1 MGSEAGAVARRQAA
15 PPATVGGGHIPPP
28 QNQEAEQLL
37 LASLIDGPQNNIAE
51 AMALVGLDDFY
62 REGHRRIFNAITELF
77 AVGEPIEPITV
88 IEQLTKGGDLDIA
101 GGRDAVL
108 DLMTTPYIAASYRS
122 YAEIVRDT
130 STQRRLLQVG
140 QEIEVLV
147 AEREGETTDMVQRA
161 EDLIYDLTQKR
172 TRGDFVGTDTLVM
185 TSMERLVAA
194 SEHGSE
200 VTGLPTGFEDLDR
213 LTGGFRPSNLVVVAA
228 RPSMGKTALALCMA
242 EHVALAEDKAVAIF
256 SLEMS
261 GEELTQR
268 MLCSVAMVDAS
279 RMRSGRLSAD
289 DWPRV
294 SQAADRLSKA
304 PIFIDDSEGMT
315 VTEMRTK
322 ARRLKARQ
330 DKPLGLIVVDYI
342 QLMEGAP
349 NLRRRDENR
358 VQELSA
364 ISRGLKMMARDLEV
378 PIIVVSQLNRSPDA
392 RTDKRPMLSDLRESG
407 AIEQDADMVLLIYR
421 DDYYEPDS
429 ESKGIA
435 EVNVAKHRN
444 GPTDR
449 VKLAFMGTYA
459 KFASLASDHDA
470 R

>member
-1 MGSEAGAVARRQAA
+1 MGSDTRALIPAGVRVAAL
-15 PPATVGGGHIPPP
+15 PAGHIQPP
-28 QNQEAEQLL
+28 QNHEAEQFL
-37 LASLIDGPQNNIAE
+37 LASLIAAPGNVAE
-51 AMALVGLDDFY
+51 AMAVVGLDDFY
-62 REGHRRIFNAITELF
+62 REGHRRIFNAISELF
-77 AVGEPIEPITV
+77 AVGEPIEPLTV
-88 IEQLTKGGDLDIA
+88 IDQLTKSGDIDVA
-101 GGRDAVL
+101 GGRDTVL
-108 DLMTTPYIAASYRS
+108 DLMSTPYIAASYRT
-122 YAEIVRDT
+122 YGEIVRDAA
-130 STQRRLLQVG
+130 TQRRLLQIG
-140 QEIEVLV
+140 QEIETIV
-147 AEREGETTDMVQRA
+147 AQREGETEQMVQRA
-161 EDLIYDLTQKR
+161 EDLVFGLSQSR
-172 TRGDFVGTDTLVM
+172 ARGDFVGTDQLVM
-185 TSMERLVAA
+185 RSMERLVAA
-194 SEHGSE
+194 SDQGSE
-200 VTGLPTGFEDLDR
+200 VTGLPTGFDDLDK
-213 LTGGFRPSNLVVVAA
+213 LTGGFRAGNVIVVAA
-228 RPSMGKTALALCMA
+228 RPSMGKTALALGMV
-242 EHVALAEDKAVAIF
+242 EHVALAEGKTVAMF

-279 RMRSGRLSAD
+279 RMRSGRLSPD

-304 PIFIDDSEGMT
+304 PIYIDDSEGMT

-322 ARRLKARQ
+322 ARRLKA
-330 DKPLGLIVVDYI
+330 KEGLGLVVVDYI

-364 ISRGLKMMARDLEV
+364 ISRGLKMMARDLQV
-378 PIIVVSQLNRSPDA
+378 PIIVVSQLNRSPEA
-392 RTDKRPMLSDLRESG
+392 RNDKRPMLSDLRESG

-435 EVNVAKHRN
+435 EINVAKHRN
-444 GPTDR
+444 GPTAR

-459 KFASLASDHDA
+459 KFASLAPDHA

>member
-1 MGSEAGAVARRQAA
+1 MSSEAGAVARRPAA
-15 PPATVGGGHIPPP
+15 TPATAGGHIPPP

-77 AVGEPIEPITV
+77 AIGEPIEPITI
-88 IEQLTKGGDLDIA
+88 IEQLTKTGDIDVA

-108 DLMTTPYIAASYRS
+108 DLMATPYISASYRS
-122 YAEIVRDT
+122 YGEIVRDAA
-130 STQRRLLQVG
+130 TQRRLLQVG
-140 QEIEVLV
+140 QEIETIV

-172 TRGDFVGTDTLVM
+172 TRGDFVGTETLVM
-185 TSMERLVAA
+185 SSMERLVAA

-200 VTGLPTGFEDLDR
+200 VTGLATGFDDLDR
-213 LTGGFRPSNLVVVAA
+213 LTGGFRPSNLIVVAA

-242 EHVALAEDKAVAIF
+242 EHVALTEEKTVAMF

-261 GEELTQR
+261 GDELTQR
-268 MLCSVAMVDAS
+268 LLCSVAMVDAS

-322 ARRLKARQ
+322 ARRLKARHG
-330 DKPLGLIVVDYI
+330 LGLIVVDYI

-358 VQELSA
+358 VQEISA

-392 RTDKRPMLSDLRESG
+392 RNDKRPMLSDLRESG

-459 KFASLASDHDA
+459 KFASLASDHD

>member
-1 MGSEAGAVARRQAA
+1 VSSEAGAVARRPAA
-15 PPATVGGGHIPPP
+15 TPATAGGHIPPP

-51 AMALVGLDDFY
+51 AMALVSLDDFY

-77 AVGEPIEPITV
+77 AIGEPIEPITI
-88 IEQLTKGGDLDIA
+88 IEQLTKTGDIDVA

-108 DLMTTPYIAASYRS
+108 DLMATPYISASYRS
-122 YAEIVRDT
+122 YGEIVRDAA
-130 STQRRLLQVG
+130 TQRRLLQVG
-140 QEIEVLV
+140 QEIETLV

-185 TSMERLVAA
+185 SSMERLVAA

-200 VTGLPTGFEDLDR
+200 VTGLPTGFDDLDR
-213 LTGGFRPSNLVVVAA
+213 LTGGFRASNLIVIAA

-242 EHVALAEDKAVAIF
+242 EHVALNENKAVAMF

-261 GEELTQR
+261 GDELTQR
-268 MLCSVAMVDAS
+268 LLCSVAMVDAS

-322 ARRLKARQ
+322 ARRLKAKQ
-330 DKPLGLIVVDYI
+330 DLGLIVVDYI

-392 RTDKRPMLSDLRESG
+392 RNDKRPMLSDLRESG

-459 KFASLASDHDA
+459 KFASLASDND

>member
-1 MGSEAGAVARRQAA
+1 MSSEAGAVARREAA

-77 AVGEPIEPITV
+77 AVGEPIEPITI
-88 IEQLTKGGDLDIA
+88 IEQLTKTGDLDVA

-130 STQRRLLQVG
+130 ATQRRLLQVG

-185 TSMERLVAA
+185 SSMERLVAA

-213 LTGGFRPSNLVVVAA
+213 LTGGFPPANLVVVAA

-242 EHVALAEDKAVAIF
+242 EHVALAEDKTVAIF

-322 ARRLKARQ
+322 ARRLKARHG
-330 DKPLGLIVVDYI
+330 LGLIVVDYI

-459 KFASLASDHDA
+459 KFASLASDHET

>member
-1 MGSEAGAVARRQAA
+1 MGSDTGALTRTGSGL
-15 PPATVGGGHIPPP
+15 PASASGHIPPP
-28 QNQEAEQLL
+28 QNQEAEQFL
-37 LASLIDGPQNNIAE
+37 LASLIDVGGNVAE
-51 AMALVGLDDFY
+51 AMAFVSVDDFY
-62 REGHRRIFNAITELF
+62 REGHRRIFQGVSDLF
-77 AVGEPIEPITV
+77 QVGEPIEPITV
-88 IEQLTKGGDLDIA
+88 IERLTKSGDLEMA

-108 DLMTTPYIAASYRS
+108 DLMATPYIAASYRT
-122 YAEIVRDT
+122 YAELVRDAA
-130 STQRRLLQVG
+130 TQRRLLQIG
-140 QEIEVLV
+140 QEIESIV
-147 AEREGETTDMVQRA
+147 AEREGETHHMVQRA
-161 EDLIYDLTQKR
+161 ENLVYDLTKKR
-172 TRGDFVGTDTLVM
+172 TRGDFVGTSDLVM
-185 TSMERLVAA
+185 RSMERLVAA
-194 SEHGSE
+194 SDQGSE
-200 VTGLPTGFEDLDR
+200 VTGLATGFEDLDK
-213 LTGGFRPSNLVVVAA
+213 LTGGFRDGNLIVVAA

-242 EHVALAEDKAVAIF
+242 EHVALAEEKTVAMF

-268 MLCSVAMVDAS
+268 LLCSVAMVDAS
-279 RMRSGRLSAD
+279 RMRSGRLSPD

-304 PIFIDDSEGMT
+304 NIFIDDSEGMT
-315 VTEMRTK
+315 VAEMRTK
-322 ARRLKARQ
+322 ARRLKAQ
-330 DKPLGLIVVDYI
+330 HGLSLVIVDYI

-358 VQELSA
+358 VQEISA

-392 RTDKRPMLSDLRESG
+392 RNDKRPMLSDLRESG

-459 KFASLASDHDA
+459 KFASLAKDHD

>member
-1 MGSEAGAVARRQAA
+1 VS
-15 PPATVGGGHIPPP
+15 
-28 QNQEAEQLL
+28 
-37 LASLIDGPQNNIAE
+37 D
-51 AMALVGLDDFY
+51 
-62 REGHRRIFNAITELF
+62 LF
-77 AVGEPIEPITV
+77 QVGEPIEPITV
-88 IEQLTKGGDLDIA
+88 IEQLTKSGDLEMA

-108 DLMTTPYIAASYRS
+108 DLMATPYIAASYRT
-122 YAEIVRDT
+122 YAELVRDAA
-130 STQRRLLQVG
+130 TQRRLLQIG
-140 QEIEVLV
+140 QEIESIV
-147 AEREGETTDMVQRA
+147 AEREGETHHMVQRA
-161 EDLIYDLTQKR
+161 ENLVYDLTKKR
-172 TRGDFVGTDTLVM
+172 TRGDFVGTSDLVM
-185 TSMERLVAA
+185 RSMERLVAA
-194 SEHGSE
+194 SDQGSE
-200 VTGLPTGFEDLDR
+200 VTGLATGFEDLDK
-213 LTGGFRPSNLVVVAA
+213 LTGGFRDGNLIVVAA

-242 EHVALAEDKAVAIF
+242 EHVALAEDKTVAMF

-268 MLCSVAMVDAS
+268 LLCSVAMVDAS
-279 RMRSGRLSAD
+279 RMRSGRLSPD

-304 PIFIDDSEGMT
+304 NIFIDDSEGMT
-315 VTEMRTK
+315 VAEMRTK
-322 ARRLKARQ
+322 ARRLKAQ
-330 DKPLGLIVVDYI
+330 HGLGLVIVDYI

-358 VQELSA
+358 VQEISA

-392 RTDKRPMLSDLRESG
+392 RNDKRPMLSDLRESG

-459 KFASLASDHDA
+459 KFASLAKDHD

>member
-1 MGSEAGAVARRQAA
+1 MSSKSGAGSRRSATALA
-15 PPATVGGGHIPPP
+15 PIGGGHIPPP
-28 QNQEAEQLL
+28 QNQEAEELL
-37 LASLIDGPQNNIAE
+37 LASLIDVSANVAE
-51 AMALVGLDDFY
+51 AMAIVTLDDFY
-62 REGHRRIFNAITELF
+62 REGHRRIFNAIGELF

-88 IEQLTKGGDLDIA
+88 IEQLTKTGSLEGA
-101 GGRDAVL
+101 GGRDRVL
-108 DLMTTPYIAASYRS
+108 DLMITPYIAASYRA
-122 YAEIVRDT
+122 YAEMVHDAA
-130 STQRRLLQVG
+130 TQRRLLQVG
-140 QEIEVLV
+140 QEITTIV
-147 AEREGETTDMVQRA
+147 AEREGETIAMVQRA
-161 EDLIYDLTQKR
+161 EDLIYTLTQKQ
-172 TRGDFVGTDTLVM
+172 TRGDFVGTDELVK
-185 TSMERLVAA
+185 SSIERLLAA
-194 SEHGSE
+194 SEQGSE
-200 VTGLPTGFEDLDR
+200 VTGLATGFTDLDR
-213 LTGGFRPSNLVVVAA
+213 LTGGFRASNLIVVAG
-228 RPSMGKTALALCMA
+228 RPSMGKTALALGMV
-242 EHVALAEDKAVAIF
+242 EHVALNENTTVALF

-261 GEELTQR
+261 ADELTQR
-268 MLCSVAMVDAS
+268 LLCSLAMVDAS

-322 ARRLKARQ
+322 ARRLKARHG
-330 DKPLGLIVVDYI
+330 LGLVVVDYI

-358 VQELSA
+358 VQEISA
-364 ISRGLKMMARDLEV
+364 ISRGLKMMARDLGV
-378 PIIVVSQLNRSPDA
+378 PIIVVSQLNRSPEA

-449 VKLAFMGTYA
+449 VKLAFLGTYA
-459 KFASLASDHDA
+459 KFASLGKDHD

>member
-1 MGSEAGAVARRQAA
+1 MSSEAGAVARREAA

-77 AVGEPIEPITV
+77 AVGEPIEPITI
-88 IEQLTKGGDLDIA
+88 IEQLTKTGDLDVA

-130 STQRRLLQVG
+130 ATQRRLLQVG

-185 TSMERLVAA
+185 SSMERLVAA

-213 LTGGFRPSNLVVVAA
+213 LTGGFRPANLVVVAA

-242 EHVALAEDKAVAIF
+242 EHVALAEDKTVAIF

-322 ARRLKARQ
+322 ARRLKARHG
-330 DKPLGLIVVDYI
+330 LGLIVVDYI

-459 KFASLASDHDA
+459 KFASLASDHET

>member
-1 MGSEAGAVARRQAA
+1 MSSDTGALIPSGGNQ
-15 PPATVGGGHIPPP
+15 PAIAGGHIPPP
-28 QNQEAEQLL
+28 QNNEAEQLL
-37 LASLIDGPQNNIAE
+37 LASLIDAPGNVAE
-51 AMALVGLDDFY
+51 AMAIVTFEDFY
-62 REGHRRIFNAITELF
+62 REGHRRIFQAISDLF
-77 AVGEPIEPITV
+77 QIGEPIEPITV
-88 IEQLTKGGDLDIA
+88 IEQLMKSGDLDIA

-108 DLMTTPYIAASYRS
+108 DLMSTPYIAASYRT
-122 YAEIVRDT
+122 YAEILRDAA
-130 STQRRLLQVG
+130 TQRRLLQIG
-140 QEIEVLV
+140 QEIETIV
-147 AEREGETTDMVQRA
+147 AEREGETHQMVQQA
-161 EDLIYDLTQKR
+161 EDLVYGLSQKR
-172 TRGDFVGTDTLVM
+172 TRGDFVGTSDLVM
-185 TSMERLVAA
+185 RSMERLVAA
-194 SEHGSE
+194 SDQGNE
-200 VTGLPTGFEDLDR
+200 VTGLPTGFEDLDK
-213 LTGGFRPSNLVVVAA
+213 LTGGFRSGNIIVVAA
-228 RPSMGKTALALCMA
+228 RPSMGKTALALCIA
-242 EHVALAEDKAVAIF
+242 ESVALTEDQTVAVF

-279 RMRSGRLSAD
+279 RMRSGRLSPD

-315 VTEMRTK
+315 VAEMRTK
-322 ARRLKARQ
+322 ARRLKARHG
-330 DKPLGLIVVDYI
+330 LGLIVVDYI

-358 VQELSA
+358 VQELSS

-392 RTDKRPMLSDLRESG
+392 RNDKRPMLSDLRESG

-459 KFASLASDHDA
+459 KFASLAKDHE

>member
-1 MGSEAGAVARRQAA
+1 MGSDTGALIPVGVRVAAL
-15 PPATVGGGHIPPP
+15 PAGHIQPP
-28 QNQEAEQLL
+28 QNHEAEQFL
-37 LASLIDGPQNNIAE
+37 LASLIATPGNVAE
-51 AMALVGLDDFY
+51 AMAVVGLDDFY
-62 REGHRRIFNAITELF
+62 REGHRRIFNAISELF
-77 AVGEPIEPITV
+77 AVGEPIEPLTV
-88 IEQLTKGGDLDIA
+88 IEQLTKSGDIDVA
-101 GGRDAVL
+101 GGRDTVL
-108 DLMTTPYIAASYRS
+108 DLMSTPYIAASYRT
-122 YAEIVRDT
+122 YGEIVRDAA
-130 STQRRLLQVG
+130 TQRRLLQIG
-140 QEIEVLV
+140 QEIEAIV
-147 AEREGETTDMVQRA
+147 AQREGETHQMVQRA
-161 EDLIYDLTQKR
+161 EDLVYGLSQSR
-172 TRGDFVGTDTLVM
+172 ARGDFVGTADLVM
-185 TSMERLVAA
+185 RSMERLVTA
-194 SEHGSE
+194 SDQGSE
-200 VTGLPTGFEDLDR
+200 VTGLPSGFDDLDK
-213 LTGGFRPSNLVVVAA
+213 LTGGFHAGNVIVVAA
-228 RPSMGKTALALCMA
+228 RPSMGKTALALGMA
-242 EHVALAEDKAVAIF
+242 EYVALNEGKTVAIF

-261 GEELTQR
+261 GDELTQR

-279 RMRSGRLSAD
+279 RMRSGRLSPD

-304 PIFIDDSEGMT
+304 PIYIDDSEGMT

-322 ARRLKARQ
+322 ARRLKA
-330 DKPLGLIVVDYI
+330 KEGLGLVVVDYI

-378 PIIVVSQLNRSPDA
+378 PIILVSQLNRSPDA
-392 RTDKRPMLSDLRESG
+392 RNDKRPMLSDLRESG

-435 EVNVAKHRN
+435 EINVAKHRN
-444 GPTDR
+444 GPTGR

-459 KFASLASDHDA
+459 KFASLAPDHP

>member
-1 MGSEAGAVARRQAA
+1 VGSDTGALIPAGGNQ
-15 PPATVGGGHIPPP
+15 PAIAGGHIPPP
-28 QNQEAEQLL
+28 QNNEAEQLL
-37 LASLIDGPQNNIAE
+37 LASLIDAPGNVAE
-51 AMALVGLDDFY
+51 AMAIVTFEDFY
-62 REGHRRIFNAITELF
+62 REGHRRIYQAISDLF
-77 AVGEPIEPITV
+77 QIGEPIEPITV
-88 IEQLTKGGDLDIA
+88 IEQLMKSGDLDIA

-108 DLMTTPYIAASYRS
+108 DLMSTPYIAASYRT
-122 YAEIVRDT
+122 YAEILRDAA
-130 STQRRLLQVG
+130 TQRRLLQIG
-140 QEIEVLV
+140 QEIETIV
-147 AEREGETTDMVQRA
+147 AEREGETHQMVQQA
-161 EDLIYDLTQKR
+161 EDLVYGLSQKR
-172 TRGDFVGTDTLVM
+172 TRGDFVGTNDLVM
-185 TSMERLVAA
+185 RSMERLVAA
-194 SEHGSE
+194 SDQGNE
-200 VTGLPTGFEDLDR
+200 VTGLPTGFEDLDK
-213 LTGGFRPSNLVVVAA
+213 LTGGFRSGNIIVVAA
-228 RPSMGKTALALCMA
+228 RPSMGKTALALCIA
-242 EHVALAEDKAVAIF
+242 ESVALTEDQTVAVF

-279 RMRSGRLSAD
+279 RMRSGRLSPD

-315 VTEMRTK
+315 VAEMRTK
-322 ARRLKARQ
+322 ARRLKARHG
-330 DKPLGLIVVDYI
+330 LGLIVVDYI

-392 RTDKRPMLSDLRESG
+392 RNDKRPMLSDLRESG

-459 KFASLASDHDA
+459 KFASLAKDHE

>member
-1 MGSEAGAVARRQAA
+1 VGSDTGALTRTGSSL
-15 PPATVGGGHIPPP
+15 PASASGHIPPP
-28 QNQEAEQLL
+28 QNQEAEQFL
-37 LASLIDGPQNNIAE
+37 LASLIDVGGNVAE
-51 AMALVGLDDFY
+51 AMAFVSVDDFY
-62 REGHRRIFNAITELF
+62 REGHRRIFQGVSDLF
-77 AVGEPIEPITV
+77 QVGEPIEPITV
-88 IEQLTKGGDLDIA
+88 IEQLTKSGDLEMA

-108 DLMTTPYIAASYRS
+108 DLMATPYIAASYRT
-122 YAEIVRDT
+122 YAELVRDAA
-130 STQRRLLQVG
+130 TQRRLLQIG
-140 QEIEVLV
+140 QEIESIV
-147 AEREGETTDMVQRA
+147 AEREGETHHMVQRA
-161 EDLIYDLTQKR
+161 ENLVYDLTKKR
-172 TRGDFVGTDTLVM
+172 TRGDFVGTSDLVM
-185 TSMERLVAA
+185 RSMERLVAA
-194 SEHGSE
+194 SDQGSE
-200 VTGLPTGFEDLDR
+200 VTGLPTGFEDLDK
-213 LTGGFRPSNLVVVAA
+213 LTGGFRDGNLIVVAA

-242 EHVALAEDKAVAIF
+242 EHVALAEAKTVAMF

-268 MLCSVAMVDAS
+268 LLCSVAMVDAS
-279 RMRSGRLSAD
+279 RMRSGRLSPD

-304 PIFIDDSEGMT
+304 NIFIDDSEGMT
-315 VTEMRTK
+315 VAEMRTK
-322 ARRLKARQ
+322 ARRLKAQ
-330 DKPLGLIVVDYI
+330 HGLGLVIVDYI

-358 VQELSA
+358 VQEISA

-392 RTDKRPMLSDLRESG
+392 RNDKRPMLSDLRESG

-459 KFASLASDHDA
+459 KFASLAKDHD

>member
-1 MGSEAGAVARRQAA
+1 MSSDTGAVARREAA
-15 PPATVGGGHIPPP
+15 SPAPVGGGHIPPP
-28 QNQEAEQLL
+28 QNVEAEHLL
-37 LASLIDGPQNNIAE
+37 LASLIDGPQGNIAE
-51 AMALVGLDDFY
+51 AMALVSLDDFY
-62 REGHRRIFNAITELF
+62 REGNRRIFNAICELF
-77 AVGEPIEPITV
+77 GVGEPVEPITV
-88 IEQLTKGGDLDIA
+88 IEFLTKTGDLDIA

-108 DLMTTPYIAASYRS
+108 DLMATPYISASYRS

-130 STQRRLLQVG
+130 ATQRRLLQVG
-140 QEIEVLV
+140 QEIETTV
-147 AEREGETTDMVQRA
+147 AEREGETSDMVQHA

-172 TRGDFVGTDTLVM
+172 TRGDFVGTDKLVM

-200 VTGLPTGFEDLDR
+200 VTGLPTGFEDLDK
-213 LTGGFRPSNLVVVAA
+213 LTGGFRASNLIVVAA
-228 RPSMGKTALALCMA
+228 RPSMGKTALALCIA
-242 EHVALAEDKAVAIF
+242 EHVALGEDKTVAIF

-268 MLCSVAMVDAS
+268 LLCSVAMVDAS

-304 PIFIDDSEGMT
+304 KIFIDDSEGMT

-322 ARRLKARQ
+322 ARRLKARHG
-330 DKPLGLIVVDYI
+330 LGLIVVDYI

-364 ISRGLKMMARDLEV
+364 ISRGLKMMARDLDV

-449 VKLAFMGTYA
+449 VKMAFMGTYA
-459 KFASLASDHDA
+459 KFASLAQDHD

>member
-1 MGSEAGAVARRQAA
+1 MSSEAGAVARREAA
-15 PPATVGGGHIPPP
+15 TPAPAGGHIPPP

-51 AMALVGLDDFY
+51 AMALVSLDDFY

-77 AVGEPIEPITV
+77 AVGEPIEPITI
-88 IEQLTKGGDLDIA
+88 IEQLTKTGDIDVA

-108 DLMTTPYIAASYRS
+108 DLMATPYISASYRS
-122 YAEIVRDT
+122 YGEIVRDAA
-130 STQRRLLQVG
+130 TQRRLLQVG
-140 QEIEVLV
+140 QEIETIV
-147 AEREGETTDMVQRA
+147 AEREGETTEMVQRA

-185 TSMERLVAA
+185 SSMERLVAA

-200 VTGLPTGFEDLDR
+200 VTGLPTGFDDLDR
-213 LTGGFRPSNLVVVAA
+213 LTGGFRPSNLIVVAA
-228 RPSMGKTALALCMA
+228 RPSMGKTALALSIA
-242 EHVALAEDKAVAIF
+242 EHVALAEQQTVAMF

-261 GEELTQR
+261 GDELTQR
-268 MLCSVAMVDAS
+268 LLCSVAMVDAS

-322 ARRLKARQ
+322 ARRLKARHG
-330 DKPLGLIVVDYI
+330 LGLIIVDYI

-358 VQELSA
+358 VQEISA
-364 ISRGLKMMARDLEV
+364 ISRGLKMMARDLDV
-378 PIIVVSQLNRSPDA
+378 PIIVVSQLNRSPDS
-392 RTDKRPMLSDLRESG
+392 RNDKRPMLSDLRESG

-459 KFASLASDHDA
+459 KFASLASDYD
-470 R
+470 RRQS

>member
-1 MGSEAGAVARRQAA
+1 MSSEAGAVARREAA

-51 AMALVGLDDFY
+51 TMALVGLDDFY

-77 AVGEPIEPITV
+77 AVGEPIEPITI
-88 IEQLTKGGDLDIA
+88 IEQLTKTGDLDMA

-130 STQRRLLQVG
+130 ATQRRLLQVG

-185 TSMERLVAA
+185 SSMERLVAA

-213 LTGGFRPSNLVVVAA
+213 LTGGFRAANLVVVAA

-242 EHVALAEDKAVAIF
+242 EHVALAEQKAVAIF

-322 ARRLKARQ
+322 ARRLKARHG
-330 DKPLGLIVVDYI
+330 LGLIVVDYI

-459 KFASLASDHDA
+459 KFASLASDHDT

>member
-1 MGSEAGAVARRQAA
+1 MSSEAGAVARRPAA
-15 PPATVGGGHIPPP
+15 TPATAGGHIPPP

-51 AMALVGLDDFY
+51 AMALVSLDDFY

-77 AVGEPIEPITV
+77 AIGEPIEPITI
-88 IEQLTKGGDLDIA
+88 IEQLTKTGDIDVA

-108 DLMTTPYIAASYRS
+108 DLMATPYISASYRS
-122 YAEIVRDT
+122 YGEIVRDAA
-130 STQRRLLQVG
+130 TQRRLLQVG
-140 QEIEVLV
+140 QEIETIV

-185 TSMERLVAA
+185 SSMERLVAA

-200 VTGLPTGFEDLDR
+200 VTGLPTGFDDLDR
-213 LTGGFRPSNLVVVAA
+213 LTGGFRASNLIVIAA

-242 EHVALAEDKAVAIF
+242 EHVALNENKAVAMF

-261 GEELTQR
+261 GDELTQR
-268 MLCSVAMVDAS
+268 LLCSVAMVDAS

-322 ARRLKARQ
+322 ARRLKAKQ
-330 DKPLGLIVVDYI
+330 DLGLIVVDYI

-392 RTDKRPMLSDLRESG
+392 RNDKRPMLSDLRESG

-459 KFASLASDHDA
+459 KFASLASDHD

>member
-1 MGSEAGAVARRQAA
+1 VGSDTGALTRTGSSLPAA
-15 PPATVGGGHIPPP
+15 ASGHIPPP
-28 QNQEAEQLL
+28 QNQEAEQFL
-37 LASLIDGPQNNIAE
+37 LASLIDVGGNVAE
-51 AMALVGLDDFY
+51 AMAFVSVDDFY
-62 REGHRRIFNAITELF
+62 REGHRRIFQGVSDLF
-77 AVGEPIEPITV
+77 QVGEPIEPITV
-88 IEQLTKGGDLDIA
+88 IEQLTKSGDLDMA

-108 DLMTTPYIAASYRS
+108 DLMATPYIAASYRT
-122 YAEIVRDT
+122 YAELVRDAA
-130 STQRRLLQVG
+130 TQRRLLQIG
-140 QEIEVLV
+140 QEIESIV
-147 AEREGETTDMVQRA
+147 AEREGETHHMVQRA
-161 EDLIYDLTQKR
+161 EDLVYDLTKKR
-172 TRGDFVGTDTLVM
+172 TRGDFVGTSDLVM
-185 TSMERLVAA
+185 RSMERLVAA
-194 SEHGSE
+194 SDQGSE
-200 VTGLPTGFEDLDR
+200 VTGLPTGFEDLDK
-213 LTGGFRPSNLVVVAA
+213 LTGGFRDGNLIVVAA

-242 EHVALAEDKAVAIF
+242 EHVALAEEKTVAMF

-268 MLCSVAMVDAS
+268 LLCSVAMVDAS
-279 RMRSGRLSAD
+279 RMRSGRLSPD

-304 PIFIDDSEGMT
+304 NIFIDDSEGMT
-315 VTEMRTK
+315 VAEMRTK
-322 ARRLKARQ
+322 ARRLKAQ
-330 DKPLGLIVVDYI
+330 HGLSLVIVDYI

-358 VQELSA
+358 VQEISA

-392 RTDKRPMLSDLRESG
+392 RNDKRPMLSDLRESG

-435 EVNVAKHRN
+435 EVNVSKHRN

-459 KFASLASDHDA
+459 KFASLAKDHD

>member
-1 MGSEAGAVARRQAA
+1 MSSETGPVAPRPAA
-15 PPATVGGGHIPPP
+15 SPVSVVGGHIPPP
-28 QNQEAEQLL
+28 QNQAAEELL
-37 LASLIDGPQNNIAE
+37 LASLIDGPQNNLAE
-51 AMALVGLDDFY
+51 AMALVGNDDFY
-62 REGHRRIFNAITELF
+62 REGHRRIYNAITGLF
-77 AVGEPIEPITV
+77 AIGEPIEPITV
-88 IEQLTKGGDLDIA
+88 IEQLTKTGDLEKA

-108 DLMTTPYIAASYRS
+108 DLMATPYAAASYRS

-130 STQRRLLQVG
+130 ATQRRLLQVG
-140 QEIEVLV
+140 QEIETLV
-147 AEREGETTDMVQRA
+147 AEREGETTHMVQRA

-172 TRGDFVGTDTLVM
+172 TRGDFLGTNTLVM
-185 TSMERLVAA
+185 SSMERLVAA

-200 VTGLPTGFEDLDR
+200 VTGLATGFEDLDR
-213 LTGGFRPSNLVVVAA
+213 LTGGFRPSNLIVVAA
-228 RPSMGKTALALCMA
+228 RPSMGKTALALGMA
-242 EHVALAEDKAVAIF
+242 EHVALVEEQTVAIF

-279 RMRSGRLSAD
+279 RMRSGRLSPE

-322 ARRLKARQ
+322 ARRLKARSG
-330 DKPLGLIVVDYI
+330 LGLVIVDYI

-349 NLRRRDENR
+349 HLRRRDENR
-358 VQELSA
+358 VQEISA

-392 RTDKRPMLSDLRESG
+392 RNDKRPMLSDLRESG

-429 ESKGIA
+429 DSKGIA
-435 EVNVAKHRN
+435 EINVAKHRN

-449 VKLAFMGTYA
+449 VKLAFIGTYA
-459 KFASLASDHDA
+459 KFGSLAAEHGT

>member
-1 MGSEAGAVARRQAA
+1 MGSDTGALTRTGSSLPAA
-15 PPATVGGGHIPPP
+15 ASGHIPPP
-28 QNQEAEQLL
+28 QNQEAEQFL
-37 LASLIDGPQNNIAE
+37 LASLIDVGGNVAE
-51 AMALVGLDDFY
+51 AMAFVSVDDFY
-62 REGHRRIFNAITELF
+62 REGHRRIFQGVSDLF
-77 AVGEPIEPITV
+77 QVGEPIEPITV
-88 IEQLTKGGDLDIA
+88 IEQLTKSGDLEMA

-108 DLMTTPYIAASYRS
+108 DLMATPYIAASYRT
-122 YAEIVRDT
+122 YAELVRDAA
-130 STQRRLLQVG
+130 TQRRLLQIG
-140 QEIEVLV
+140 QEIESIV
-147 AEREGETTDMVQRA
+147 AEREGETHHMVQRA
-161 EDLIYDLTQKR
+161 ENLVYDLTKKR
-172 TRGDFVGTDTLVM
+172 TRGDFVGTSDLVM
-185 TSMERLVAA
+185 RSMERLVAA
-194 SEHGSE
+194 SDQGSE
-200 VTGLPTGFEDLDR
+200 VTGLPTGFEDLDK
-213 LTGGFRPSNLVVVAA
+213 LTGGFRDGNLIVVAA

-242 EHVALAEDKAVAIF
+242 EHVALAEAKTVAMF

-268 MLCSVAMVDAS
+268 LLCSVAMVDAS
-279 RMRSGRLSAD
+279 RMRSGRLSPD

-304 PIFIDDSEGMT
+304 NIFIDDSEGMT
-315 VTEMRTK
+315 VAEMRTK
-322 ARRLKARQ
+322 ARRLKAQ
-330 DKPLGLIVVDYI
+330 HGLSLVIVDYI

-358 VQELSA
+358 VQEISA

-392 RTDKRPMLSDLRESG
+392 RNDKRPMLSDLRESG

-459 KFASLASDHDA
+459 KFASLAKDHD

>member
-1 MGSEAGAVARRQAA
+1 MKS
-15 PPATVGGGHIPPP
+15 
-28 QNQEAEQLL
+28 
-37 LASLIDGPQNNIAE
+37 
-51 AMALVGLDDFY
+51 
-62 REGHRRIFNAITELF
+62 
-77 AVGEPIEPITV
+77 
-88 IEQLTKGGDLDIA
+88 GDLDIA

-108 DLMTTPYIAASYRS
+108 DLMSTPYIAASYRT
-122 YAEIVRDT
+122 YAEILRDAA
-130 STQRRLLQVG
+130 TQRRLLQIG
-140 QEIEVLV
+140 QEIETIV
-147 AEREGETTDMVQRA
+147 AEREGETHQMVQQA
-161 EDLIYDLTQKR
+161 EDLVYGLSQKR
-172 TRGDFVGTDTLVM
+172 TRGDFVGTSDLVM
-185 TSMERLVAA
+185 RSMERLVAA
-194 SEHGSE
+194 SDQGNE
-200 VTGLPTGFEDLDR
+200 VTGLPTGFEDLDK
-213 LTGGFRPSNLVVVAA
+213 LTGGFRSGNIIVVAA
-228 RPSMGKTALALCMA
+228 RPSMGKTALALCIA
-242 EHVALAEDKAVAIF
+242 ESVALTEDQTVAVF

-279 RMRSGRLSAD
+279 RMRSGRLSPD

-304 PIFIDDSEGMT
+304 PIFIDDTEGMT
-315 VTEMRTK
+315 VAEMRTK
-322 ARRLKARQ
+322 ARRLKARHG
-330 DKPLGLIVVDYI
+330 LGLIVVDYI

-358 VQELSA
+358 VQELSS

-392 RTDKRPMLSDLRESG
+392 RNDKRPMLSDLRESG

-459 KFASLASDHDA
+459 KFASLAKDHE

>member
-1 MGSEAGAVARRQAA
+1 MSSEAGAVARREAA
-15 PPATVGGGHIPPP
+15 TPAPAGGHIPPP

-51 AMALVGLDDFY
+51 AMALVSLDDFY

-77 AVGEPIEPITV
+77 AVGEPIEPITI
-88 IEQLTKGGDLDIA
+88 IEQLTKTGDIDMA

-108 DLMTTPYIAASYRS
+108 DLMATPYISASYRS
-122 YAEIVRDT
+122 YGEIVRDAA
-130 STQRRLLQVG
+130 TQRRLLQVG
-140 QEIEVLV
+140 QEIETIV
-147 AEREGETTDMVQRA
+147 AEREGETSDMVQRA

-172 TRGDFVGTDTLVM
+172 TRGDFVGTDKLVM

-200 VTGLPTGFEDLDR
+200 VTGLATGFEDLDR
-213 LTGGFRPSNLVVVAA
+213 LTGGFRPSNLIVVAA

-242 EHVALAEDKAVAIF
+242 EHVALNEQKAVAMF

-268 MLCSVAMVDAS
+268 LLCSVAMVDAS

-304 PIFIDDSEGMT
+304 PIFIDDSEGMS

-322 ARRLKARQ
+322 ARRLKAKQ
-330 DKPLGLIVVDYI
+330 DLGLIVVDYI

-392 RTDKRPMLSDLRESG
+392 RNDKRPMLSDLRESG

-421 DDYYEPDS
+421 DDYYDPDS
-429 ESKGIA
+429 DSKGIA

-459 KFASLASDHDA
+459 KFASLASDHD

>member
-1 MGSEAGAVARRQAA
+1 MGSDTGALTRTGSSL
-15 PPATVGGGHIPPP
+15 PASASGHIPPP
-28 QNQEAEQLL
+28 QNQEAEQFL
-37 LASLIDGPQNNIAE
+37 LASLIDVGGNVAE
-51 AMALVGLDDFY
+51 AMAFVSVDDFY
-62 REGHRRIFNAITELF
+62 REGHRRIFQGVSDLF
-77 AVGEPIEPITV
+77 QVGEPIEPITV
-88 IEQLTKGGDLDIA
+88 IEQLTKSGDLEMA

-108 DLMTTPYIAASYRS
+108 DLMATPYIAASYRT
-122 YAEIVRDT
+122 YAELVRDAA
-130 STQRRLLQVG
+130 TQRRLLQIG
-140 QEIEVLV
+140 QEIESIV
-147 AEREGETTDMVQRA
+147 AEREGETHHMVQRA
-161 EDLIYDLTQKR
+161 ENLVYDLTKKR
-172 TRGDFVGTDTLVM
+172 TRGDFVGTSDLVM
-185 TSMERLVAA
+185 RSMERLVAA
-194 SEHGSE
+194 SDQGSE
-200 VTGLPTGFEDLDR
+200 VTGLPTGFEDLDK
-213 LTGGFRPSNLVVVAA
+213 LTGGFRDGNLIVVAA
-228 RPSMGKTALALCMA
+228 RPSMGKTALALCMV
-242 EHVALAEDKAVAIF
+242 EHVALAEAKTVAMF

-268 MLCSVAMVDAS
+268 LLCSVAMVDAS
-279 RMRSGRLSAD
+279 RMRSGRLSPD

-304 PIFIDDSEGMT
+304 NIFIDDSEGMT
-315 VTEMRTK
+315 VAEMRTK
-322 ARRLKARQ
+322 ARRLKAQ
-330 DKPLGLIVVDYI
+330 HGLGLVIVDYI

-358 VQELSA
+358 VQEISA

-392 RTDKRPMLSDLRESG
+392 RNDKRPMLSDLRESG

-459 KFASLASDHDA
+459 KFASLAKDHD

>member
-1 MGSEAGAVARRQAA
+1 
-15 PPATVGGGHIPPP
+15 
-28 QNQEAEQLL
+28 
-37 LASLIDGPQNNIAE
+37 
-51 AMALVGLDDFY
+51 
-62 REGHRRIFNAITELF
+62 
-77 AVGEPIEPITV
+77 
-88 IEQLTKGGDLDIA
+88 
-101 GGRDAVL
+101 
-108 DLMTTPYIAASYRS
+108 
-122 YAEIVRDT
+122 
-130 STQRRLLQVG
+130 
-140 QEIEVLV
+140 
-147 AEREGETTDMVQRA
+147 MVQRA
-161 EDLIYDLTQKR
+161 ENLVYDLTKKR
-172 TRGDFVGTDTLVM
+172 TRGDFVGTSDLVM
-185 TSMERLVAA
+185 RSMERLVAA
-194 SEHGSE
+194 SDQGSE
-200 VTGLPTGFEDLDR
+200 VTGLPTGFEDLDK
-213 LTGGFRPSNLVVVAA
+213 LTGGFRDGNLIVVAA

-242 EHVALAEDKAVAIF
+242 EHVALAEAKTVAMF

-268 MLCSVAMVDAS
+268 LLCSVAMVDAS
-279 RMRSGRLSAD
+279 RMRSGRLSPD

-304 PIFIDDSEGMT
+304 NIFIDDSEGMT
-315 VTEMRTK
+315 VAEMRTK
-322 ARRLKARQ
+322 ARRLKAQ
-330 DKPLGLIVVDYI
+330 HGLGLVIVDYI

-358 VQELSA
+358 VQEISA

-392 RTDKRPMLSDLRESG
+392 RNDKRPMLSDLRESG

-459 KFASLASDHDA
+459 KFASLAKDHD

>member
-1 MGSEAGAVARRQAA
+1 MGSDTGALTRTGSSL
-15 PPATVGGGHIPPP
+15 PASASGHIPPP
-28 QNQEAEQLL
+28 QNQEAEQFL
-37 LASLIDGPQNNIAE
+37 LASLIDVGGNVAE
-51 AMALVGLDDFY
+51 AMAFVSVDDFY
-62 REGHRRIFNAITELF
+62 REGHRRIFQGVSDLF
-77 AVGEPIEPITV
+77 QVGEPIEPITV
-88 IEQLTKGGDLDIA
+88 IEQLTKSGDLEMA

-108 DLMTTPYIAASYRS
+108 DLMATPYIAASYRT
-122 YAEIVRDT
+122 YAELVRDAA
-130 STQRRLLQVG
+130 TQRRLLQIG
-140 QEIEVLV
+140 QEIESIV
-147 AEREGETTDMVQRA
+147 AEREGETHHMVQRA
-161 EDLIYDLTQKR
+161 ENLVYDLTKKR
-172 TRGDFVGTDTLVM
+172 TRGDFVGTSDLVM
-185 TSMERLVAA
+185 RSMERLVAA
-194 SEHGSE
+194 SDQGSE
-200 VTGLPTGFEDLDR
+200 VTGLPTGFEDLDK
-213 LTGGFRPSNLVVVAA
+213 LTGGFRDGNLIVVAA

-242 EHVALAEDKAVAIF
+242 EHVALAEAKTVAMF

-268 MLCSVAMVDAS
+268 LLCSVAMVDAS
-279 RMRSGRLSAD
+279 RMRSGRLSPD

-304 PIFIDDSEGMT
+304 NIFIDDSEGMT
-315 VTEMRTK
+315 VAEMRTK
-322 ARRLKARQ
+322 ARRLKAQ
-330 DKPLGLIVVDYI
+330 HGLGLVIVDYI

-358 VQELSA
+358 VQEISA

-392 RTDKRPMLSDLRESG
+392 RNDKRPMLSDLRESG

-459 KFASLASDHDA
+459 KFASLAKDHD

>member
-1 MGSEAGAVARRQAA
+1 MSSETGAVARREAA
-15 PPATVGGGHIPPP
+15 SPAPVGGGHIPPP

-51 AMALVGLDDFY
+51 AMAFVGLDDFY

-88 IEQLTKGGDLDIA
+88 IEQLTKTGDLDMA

-130 STQRRLLQVG
+130 ATQRRLLQVG
-140 QEIEVLV
+140 QEIETLV

-161 EDLIYDLTQKR
+161 EDLIYRLTQQR

-213 LTGGFRPSNLVVVAA
+213 LTGGFRAANLIVVAA

-242 EHVALAEDKAVAIF
+242 EHVALAEEKAVAIF

-322 ARRLKARQ
+322 ARRLKARHG
-330 DKPLGLIVVDYI
+330 LGLIVVDYI

-392 RTDKRPMLSDLRESG
+392 RNDKRPMLSDLRESG

-459 KFASLASDHDA
+459 KFASLASEHDG

>member
-1 MGSEAGAVARRQAA
+1 MSSEAGAVARRQAA
-15 PPATVGGGHIPPP
+15 PPAPVGGGHIPPP
-28 QNQEAEQLL
+28 QNVEAEELL

-51 AMALVGLDDFY
+51 AMALVTHEDFY

-77 AVGEPIEPITV
+77 GVGEPIEPITV
-88 IEQLTKGGDLDIA
+88 IEQLTKTGDLDMA

-122 YAEIVRDT
+122 YSEIVRDT
-130 STQRRLLQVG
+130 ATQRRLLQVG

-172 TRGDFVGTDTLVM
+172 TRGDFVGTNTLVM
-185 TSMERLVAA
+185 SSMERLVAA

-213 LTGGFRPSNLVVVAA
+213 LTGGFRASNLIVIAA

-242 EHVALAEDKAVAIF
+242 EHVALTEDKTVAIF

-322 ARRLKARQ
+322 ARRLKAREG
-330 DKPLGLIVVDYI
+330 LGLVVVDYI
-342 QLMEGAP
+342 QLMEGSP
-349 NLRRRDENR
+349 LLRRRDENR
-358 VQELSA
+358 VQEISA
-364 ISRGLKMMARDLEV
+364 ISRGLKMMARDLDV
-378 PIIVVSQLNRSPDA
+378 PIVVVSQLNRSPDS
-392 RTDKRPMLSDLRESG
+392 RNDKRPMLSDLRESG

-459 KFASLASDHDA
+459 KFGSLASDRDG

>member
-1 MGSEAGAVARRQAA
+1 MGSDTGALTRTGSSLPAA
-15 PPATVGGGHIPPP
+15 ASGHIPPP
-28 QNQEAEQLL
+28 QNQEAEQFL
-37 LASLIDGPQNNIAE
+37 LASLIDVGGNVAE
-51 AMALVGLDDFY
+51 AMAFVSVDDFY
-62 REGHRRIFNAITELF
+62 REGHRRIFQGVSDLF
-77 AVGEPIEPITV
+77 QVGEPIEPITV
-88 IEQLTKGGDLDIA
+88 IEQLTKSGDLEMA

-108 DLMTTPYIAASYRS
+108 DLMATPYIAASYRT
-122 YAEIVRDT
+122 YAELVRDAA
-130 STQRRLLQVG
+130 TQRRLLQIG
-140 QEIEVLV
+140 QEIESIV
-147 AEREGETTDMVQRA
+147 AEREGETHHMVQRA
-161 EDLIYDLTQKR
+161 ENLVYDLTKKR
-172 TRGDFVGTDTLVM
+172 TRGDFVGTSDLVM
-185 TSMERLVAA
+185 RSMERLVAA
-194 SEHGSE
+194 SDQGSE
-200 VTGLPTGFEDLDR
+200 VTGLPTGFEDLDK
-213 LTGGFRPSNLVVVAA
+213 LTGGFRDGNLIVVAA

-242 EHVALAEDKAVAIF
+242 EHVALAEAKTVAMF

-268 MLCSVAMVDAS
+268 LLCSVAMVDAS
-279 RMRSGRLSAD
+279 RMRSGRLSPD

-304 PIFIDDSEGMT
+304 NIFIDDSEGMT
-315 VTEMRTK
+315 VAEMRTK
-322 ARRLKARQ
+322 ARRLKAQ
-330 DKPLGLIVVDYI
+330 HGLGLVIVDYI

-358 VQELSA
+358 VQEISA

-392 RTDKRPMLSDLRESG
+392 RNDKRPMLSDLRESG

-459 KFASLASDHDA
+459 KFASLAKDHD